1 MLYGTF
7 ISKGSLRPGPGRR
20 PGHLATLNYT
30 ICLSKGVYVESSE
43 VRGGLFRPKSQE
55 ARLLLIAGWYAYK
68 FG

>member
-7 ISKGSLRPGPGRR
+7 ISKGRPGPGRR

-43 VRGGLFRPKSQE
+43 VRGGYFALNPRRPGS
-55 ARLLLIAGWYAYK
+55 Y
-68 FG
+68 

>member
-7 ISKGSLRPGPGRR
+7 ISKGRPGPGRR
-20 PGHLATLNYT
+20 PGHLATLNY

-55 ARLLLIAGWYAYK
+55 ARLLLIAGHWQYAC
-68 FG
+68 

>member
-43 VRGGLFRPKSQE
+43 VRGGAISP
-55 ARLLLIAGWYAYK
+55 
-68 FG
+68 